1 MANHCRSSR
10 GLCSVVGIVAGAPVT
25 EGASVMRRFLPELL
39 RVAPLARSVREAL
52 WRRPT
57 SSFINGTY
65 WKSLEELA
73 THNLTLDLLV
83 NRTQLSDIAKLAAAL
98 PSLRININ
106 HIGYPNLKSSSFDEE
121 WAA

>member
-1 MANHCRSSR
+1 MELEKDGDVFSESLLEAKLFQDMANHCRSSR

-57 SSFINGTY
+57 SSFINGIY

-83 NRTQLSDIAKLAAAL
+83 
-98 PSLRININ
+98 
-106 HIGYPNLKSSSFDEE
+106 
-121 WAA
+121 